1 MEGSGKDG
9 LKSNGSRILL
19 SVPLKNVQN
28 GQVTKVSE
36 ETKFLGGMRRTKN
49 SSGTFNK
56 MWSVCSIKL
65 KMVDQLQLTLSSDN
79 QAQGTSEGT
88 CMNLQRKPSADW
100 EEF

>member
-1 MEGSGKDG
+1 
-9 LKSNGSRILL
+9 
-19 SVPLKNVQN
+19 
-28 GQVTKVSE
+28 
-36 ETKFLGGMRRTKN
+36 
-49 SSGTFNK
+49 